1 MTSKLIWLARA
12 VDAKR
17 ACLIIKERTTR
28 PSGMHPRH
36 PGWARDQEGLAMLL
50 NLCEQVGAFPTSE
63 REVLISLYRKPKGG
77 GRRPIAGFR
86 ALYRIW
92 GRTRKGTLQTWE
104 RQYAADGFFNTG
116 VGRKCSDGVWRA
128 EVRGELATGTGHRN
142 WPQEL
147 AARTGRVAWP
157 QELAAG
163 TGGRNW
169 PQELVARTG
178 RRN

>member
-1 MTSKLIWLARA
+1 MRRRLEPIRA
-12 VDAKR
+12 IGAKR
-17 ACLIIKERTTR
+17 ACLSFKERTTR

-92 GRTRKGTLQTWE
+92 GRARKSTLLAWE
-104 RQYAADGFFNTG
+104 RQHAAEGFFNTG
-116 VGRKCSDGVWRA
+116 AGRMCSDGVWRA
-128 EVRGELATGTGHRN
+128 EAHGELATGAGSHYAVLL
-142 WPQEL
+142 WDLVKAFEMVDHQLLIQE
-147 AARTGRVAWP
+147 AD
-157 QELAAG
+157 
-163 TGGRNW
+163 N
-169 PQELVARTG
+169 
-178 RRN
+178 